1 MAAPLQ
7 VSVVGTR
14 RGWKKAAGIIAPL
27 VAGAVVWLTPVPA
40 GLTTNAWRYFGL
52 FAAVM
57 VGVIAEPIPPAAIG
71 LLGVTVAALTGLVR
85 ASTSDAAAWAL
96 SGFSNT
102 TVWLIFAAYMF
113 ALGYS
118 KTGLGRRTALVMI
131 RAMGKR
137 TLGLGYA
144 IAAADLVL
152 APFMPSNT
160 ARSAGTIF
168 PVIRNIPELFGSR
181 INDGTARKMGAYL
194 MYTALAV
201 TCVTSSMFVTAMA
214 PNVLALTL
222 ISKVIQATISWT
234 AWLKGFAPTGLILLA
249 MVPVLV
255 YKIYPPEI
263 KESPDAPRWAATELR
278 SMGRITRQEMTLL
291 ALVIVAL
298 SLWIGGA
305 KYVDATVAAMLVVAV
320 VILRVVSWNDVLG
333 NAGAW
338 NVFVWFA
345 TLVTLASGLAEVKFV
360 NWVAQS
366 LSPLLSGRGILMAIL
381 LVVGAFFLLHYLF
394 ASVTAHVSALL
405 QVFLAVAISVP
416 GVSPVTWALLL
427 AYSLGLMGILTP
439 YGTGPSPIYYGCGYI
454 KGKDFWILGA
464 TMGLIFFLVYGL
476 IEVPWLLK
484 M

>member
-1 MAAPLQ
+1 
-7 VSVVGTR
+7 
-14 RGWKKAAGIIAPL
+14 
-27 VAGAVVWLTPVPA
+27 
-40 GLTTNAWRYFGL
+40 
-52 FAAVM
+52 
-57 VGVIAEPIPPAAIG
+57 
-71 LLGVTVAALTGLVR
+71 
-85 ASTSDAAAWAL
+85 
-96 SGFSNT
+96 
-102 TVWLIFAAYMF
+102 
-113 ALGYS
+113 
-118 KTGLGRRTALVMI
+118 
-131 RAMGKR
+131 
-137 TLGLGYA
+137 
-144 IAAADLVL
+144 
-152 APFMPSNT
+152 
-160 ARSAGTIF
+160 
-168 PVIRNIPELFGSR
+168 
-181 INDGTARKMGAYL
+181 
-194 MYTALAV
+194 V

-222 ISKVIQATISWT
+222 ISKVIHATISWT
-234 AWLKGFAPTGLILLA
+234 AWFKGFAPAGLILLA
-249 MVPVLV
+249 IVPVLL

-263 KESPDAPRWAATELR
+263 KESPDAPRWAAAELR

-320 VILRVVSWNDVLG
+320 MVILRVVSWNDVLG

-360 NWVAQS
+360 SWVAQS

-394 ASVTAHVSALL
+394 ASLTAHVSALL

-439 YGTGPSPIYYGCGYI
+439 YGTGPSPIYYGCGYV
-454 KGKDFWILGA
+454 KGKDFWVLGA